1 MNIIDI
7 TKENIVNLIAVM
19 IVLLLVFH
27 FFIFK
32 KSEDVD
38 LISESIIKEC
48 LIENL
53 SEVIIQTP
61 FGFKSYKYLTDTTVL
76 VQQERD
82 IYRKDTIIKLKIIMV
97 R

>member
-7 TKENIVNLIAVM
+7 IKENIVNIIAVM
-19 IVLLLVFH
+19 IILLLSFH
-27 FFIFK
+27 FFILK
-32 KSEDVD
+32 ESGDVE

-61 FGFKSYKYLTDTTVL
+61 FGFKSYRYLTDTTVL

-82 IYRKDTIIKLKIIMV
+82 IYRKDTIIKLKIIVV